1 MFNYR
6 SMSDVEL
13 LNAYREILVA
23 KRRQILWRAME
34 NHNAAE
40 KKIPNPGA
48 DHEKLAVLSSGS
60 SCCTELHDIQ
70 IKIAALDAAVIEEE
84 KRLQGMTRA
93 RMIPKSCRIFGQ
105 DHAVAK
111 AGAKSRLKSKEFHSL
126 ALPPSVRA
134 ITLRFPPRI
143 YSADRTDPRRMRH
156 DCGVDPDLCGGV
168 RPLRGRRRA
177 RSDQALIAARRAR
190 SHRLATRAR
199 PRRGM
204 KRR

>member
-84 KRLQGMTRA
+84 KRLQGMTEQEPHDPEKLQNFWTR
-93 RMIPKSCRIFGQ
+93 SCGR
-105 DHAVAK
+105 
-111 AGAKSRLKSKEFHSL
+111 KSRGE
-126 ALPPSVRA
+126 
-134 ITLRFPPRI
+134 
-143 YSADRTDPRRMRH
+143 
-156 DCGVDPDLCGGV
+156 
-168 RPLRGRRRA
+168 
-177 RSDQALIAARRAR
+177 IAAQVEGI
-190 SHRLATRAR
+190 SLPGATALCE
-199 PRRGM
+199 GNHTAVSAAHLFCGSYGSEEDAT
-204 KRR
+204 

>member
-60 SCCTELHDIQ
+60 SCCTELRDLDLDIVELG
-70 IKIAALDAAVIEEE
+70 AA
-84 KRLQGMTRA
+84 
-93 RMIPKSCRIFGQ
+93 
-105 DHAVAK
+105 
-111 AGAKSRLKSKEFHSL
+111 
-126 ALPPSVRA
+126 
-134 ITLRFPPRI
+134 
-143 YSADRTDPRRMRH
+143 
-156 DCGVDPDLCGGV
+156 
-168 RPLRGRRRA
+168 A
-177 RSDQALIAARRAR
+177 RSR
-190 SHRLATRAR
+190 
-199 PRRGM
+199 
-204 KRR
+204 

>member
-1 MFNYR
+1 MTSADSNKKDGRRIARLRDRAHQTVSRLVTLAYGQGGRRSKKSYR

-70 IKIAALDAAVIEEE
+70 MKIAALDAAVIEEE
-84 KRLQGMTRA
+84 KRHQGMTRA
-93 RMIPKSCRIFGQ
+93 
-105 DHAVAK
+105 A
-111 AGAKSRLKSKEFHSL
+111 
-126 ALPPSVRA
+126 
-134 ITLRFPPRI
+134 
-143 YSADRTDPRRMRH
+143 
-156 DCGVDPDLCGGV
+156 
-168 RPLRGRRRA
+168 
-177 RSDQALIAARRAR
+177 
-190 SHRLATRAR
+190 
-199 PRRGM
+199 
-204 KRR
+204 

>member
-84 KRLQGMTRA
+84 KRLQGMA
-93 RMIPKSCRIFGQ
+93 EQESMIPKSCRIFGQ

-168 RPLRGRRRA
+168 RPLRGRRGA

-190 SHRLATRAR
+190 STGWNAVPT
-199 PRRGM
+199 RRGM

>member
-60 SCCTELHDIQ
+60 SCCT
-70 IKIAALDAAVIEEE
+70 
-84 KRLQGMTRA
+84 
-93 RMIPKSCRIFGQ
+93 
-105 DHAVAK
+105 
-111 AGAKSRLKSKEFHSL
+111 AGAVSERTCISMPDASISLMRSAPMSSSRW
-126 ALPPSVRA
+126 
-134 ITLRFPPRI
+134 
-143 YSADRTDPRRMRH
+143 
-156 DCGVDPDLCGGV
+156 
-168 RPLRGRRRA
+168 
-177 RSDQALIAARRAR
+177 
-190 SHRLATRAR
+190 
-199 PRRGM
+199 

>member
-13 LNAYREILVA
+13 LSAYREILIA

-34 NHNAAE
+34 NHNMAE

-93 RMIPKSCRIFGQ
+93 
-105 DHAVAK
+105 A
-111 AGAKSRLKSKEFHSL
+111 
-126 ALPPSVRA
+126 
-134 ITLRFPPRI
+134 
-143 YSADRTDPRRMRH
+143 
-156 DCGVDPDLCGGV
+156 
-168 RPLRGRRRA
+168 
-177 RSDQALIAARRAR
+177 
-190 SHRLATRAR
+190 
-199 PRRGM
+199 
-204 KRR
+204 

>member
-13 LNAYREILVA
+13 LSAYREILVA

-34 NHNAAE
+34 NHNTAE

-70 IKIAALDAAVIEEE
+70 MKIAALDAAVIEEE

-93 RMIPKSCRIFGQ
+93 
-105 DHAVAK
+105 
-111 AGAKSRLKSKEFHSL
+111 
-126 ALPPSVRA
+126 
-134 ITLRFPPRI
+134 
-143 YSADRTDPRRMRH
+143 ADRTHSTSD
-156 DCGVDPDLCGGV
+156 DCALCEGTHTAV
-168 RPLRGRRRA
+168 P
-177 RSDQALIAARRAR
+177 AAHL
-190 SHRLATRAR
+190 SCGSYGSEEDAT
-199 PRRGM
+199 
-204 KRR
+204 

>member
-60 SCCTELHDIQ
+60 SCCTELVGLDIVE
-70 IKIAALDAAVIEEE
+70 L
-84 KRLQGMTRA
+84 G
-93 RMIPKSCRIFGQ
+93 
-105 DHAVAK
+105 
-111 AGAKSRLKSKEFHSL
+111 AGASI
-126 ALPPSVRA
+126 PTTTP
-134 ITLRFPPRI
+134 
-143 YSADRTDPRRMRH
+143 
-156 DCGVDPDLCGGV
+156 V
-168 RPLRGRRRA
+168 RPEFGIFFSAMLWFSMARQRGTCR
-177 RSDQALIAARRAR
+177 
-190 SHRLATRAR
+190 RLAIRMSLSSSTSDIDR
-199 PRRGM
+199 
-204 KRR
+204 